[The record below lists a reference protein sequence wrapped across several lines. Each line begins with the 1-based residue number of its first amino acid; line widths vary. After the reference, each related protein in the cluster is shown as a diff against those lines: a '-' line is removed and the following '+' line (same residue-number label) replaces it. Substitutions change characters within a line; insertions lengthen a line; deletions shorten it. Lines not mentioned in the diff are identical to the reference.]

1 MSLWCITKERAYP
14 FVFVPRV
21 FKGLV
26 PGVQLIYCRD
36 IEDLVRFA
44 GPLGRYLAL
53 RGKLVI
59 SIDSNGP
66 IAGLIGKYIEGKS
79 PRFFKGPAPP
89 RLGDISYTQ
98 AAMFPWPWPAGV
110 SRSAG
115 AASLKIRTGSD
126 KALNCAKL
134 DARPMKF
141 DAATR

>member
-1 MSLWCITKERAYP
+1 MSLWCMTKQRAYP
-14 FVFVPRV
+14 FVLLPRR
-21 FKGLV
+21 FKRLL

-44 GPLGRYLAL
+44 GPLGRFLAL
-53 RGKLVI
+53 RGKLVV

-110 SRSAG
+110 SRPVG
-115 AASLKIRTGSD
+115 TASLKIRNDSD
-126 KALNCAKL
+126 KALNCTKL
-134 DARPMKF
+134 DAHPMKF